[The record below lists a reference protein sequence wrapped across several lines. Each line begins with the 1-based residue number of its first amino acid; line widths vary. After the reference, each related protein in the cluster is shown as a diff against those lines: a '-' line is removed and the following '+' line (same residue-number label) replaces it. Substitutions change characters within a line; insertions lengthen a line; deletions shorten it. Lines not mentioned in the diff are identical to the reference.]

1 MSSAKVHHSPTRH
14 RDKVDS
20 PRPAHLRARRAR
32 TIVTTM
38 NLSPGRLHELSVR
51 LSGETSA
58 DVHFDDYQ
66 RALYS
71 TDASLYQIQP
81 LCVVVPRTVADAVAA
96 AGLAAEFG
104 IPLIAR
110 GSGTSLS
117 GQPIGPGMVIDFSKH
132 LNRILEIDPE
142 RRTARVQ
149 PGVVLDQLNEAAARH
164 GLQFGPDVATSSRA
178 NLGGMIGN
186 NSSGARSIRQGK
198 TVDHVI
204 ELSVVLSDGTGA
216 RLGPKTADELAER
229 QKGDSLEATI
239 YRAVPQVVAANRG
252 EILARYPRVLR
263 RVSGYN
269 LDEFV
274 PETRSW
280 YEPPHWVK
288 EVRAA
293 EAQRFKGAAFNLAR
307 LIVGSEGTLATVTEA
322 LVHLI
327 PLPKHRGLAVIEVES
342 LEAACDAVL
351 EALPLGPS
359 AIEFFDKMIIALAR
373 ASLEYRDYLDFVA
386 GDPECVM
393 IVEFSSDQES
403 EVRSKIGDLTERLQ
417 GSPGIARLMPALEK
431 RLADH
436 IWACRKAS
444 LPLLMGVPGRRKPIA
459 FVEDTAVDPAKLS
472 DFVRRFR
479 SILQDNGT
487 DGAFYGHASVGCLH
501 IRPLIDAA
509 DPADLERLKRISLA
523 VCDLVL
529 EFGGSM
535 SGEHGDGL
543 ARSYLNGK
551 LFGEKLYR
559 AFKEIKAAFD
569 PENLLNPGKIV
580 DGPSPVENLRLGA
593 GYKTLE
599 VPTVLDFSGQGGFA
613 RAVELCNGSGVC
625 RKTQTGTM
633 CPSYM
638 VTRDEE
644 HSTRGRANA
653 LRLVLSGVL
662 PPEELTGPRLFQTFD
677 LCLQCKGCK
686 AECPSNVDV
695 AKMKAELL
703 HKHYRKHGVP
713 RGVRMM
719 ADIARWNR
727 LGSAFAPL
735 SNWLQ
740 RLPGAGWLRERLM
753 NIDRRRPLPAFCR
766 NHFAKWFRHHKR
778 EAAVGGRSRLLQ
790 DVSPGAR
797 GPIVLLDDCLTSFCE
812 PSVNRAAVEVLEAA
826 GYDVILAGLRCC
838 GRAAISKGLL
848 GEAQKLARQNIERLL
863 PYARRGLFIVGAEPS
878 CLLTL
883 CDEYP
888 DLVPGDDARLIARQ
902 SRLVETHL
910 VREGILNDLTFSSIP
925 HSKFSIPH
933 SPAVLLH
940 AHCHQKALVG
950 TRETVALLETIR
962 GTGVRVLD
970 SGCCGMAGS
979 FGYEHYELSMKIG
992 ERVLFPAIRE
1002 NTALPIVAPG
1012 FSCRHQ
1018 IEHGTGRQAEHPLE
1032 YVVRHLSPHNNATA
1046 S

>member
-1 MSSAKVHHSPTRH
+1 
-14 RDKVDS
+14 
-20 PRPAHLRARRAR
+20 
-32 TIVTTM
+32 M
-38 NLSPGRLHELSVR
+38 NLSPARLHELSVR
-51 LSGETSA
+51 LARETSA
-58 DVHFDDYQ
+58 EVHFDEYQ
-66 RALYS
+66 RSLYS

-81 LCVVVPRTVADAVAA
+81 LGVVIPKTVADALAA
-96 AGLAAEFG
+96 ARIAAEFEV
-104 IPLIAR
+104 PLVPR

-117 GQPIGPGMVIDFSKH
+117 GQPIGTGIVIDFSKH
-132 LNRILEIDPE
+132 LNKILQIDAE

-149 PGVVLDQLNEAAARH
+149 PGVVLDQLNEAAANH

-178 NLGGMIGN
+178 NIGGMIGN

-204 ELSVVLSDGTGA
+204 ELSVVLSDGTPA
-216 RLGPKTADELAER
+216 RLDPKTPEQVAEK
-229 QKGDSLEATI
+229 QKGDSLEAKI
-239 YRAVPQVVAANRG
+239 YRAVPQIVAAHRD
-252 EILARYPRVLR
+252 EVLARYPRVLR

-269 LDEFV
+269 LDEFI

-280 YEPPHWVK
+280 HEPPFY
-288 EVRAA
+288 VRETRTA
-293 EAQRFKGAAFNLAR
+293 EAERFPGADFNLAR

-327 PLPKHRGLAVIEVES
+327 PLPKHSGLVVIELAS
-342 LEAACDAVL
+342 LEAACDAVGK
-351 EALPLGPS
+351 ALPLDPS
-359 AIEFFDKMIIALAR
+359 AIEFFDKLIITLAR
-373 ASLEYRDYLDFVA
+373 ASLEYRNYLDFVA

-393 IVEFSSDQES
+393 IVEFSSDDEGQ
-403 EVRSKIGDLTERLQ
+403 VRSKIDDLTERLR
-417 GSPGIARLMPALEK
+417 GAAGISHILPALGGK
-431 RLADH
+431 LADH
-436 IWACRKAS
+436 VWACRKAA

-479 SILQDNGT
+479 KVLHDNGT

-523 VCDLVL
+523 VCDLVM

-543 ARSYLNGK
+543 ARSYLNEK
-551 LFGEKLYR
+551 LFGPKVYR
-559 AFKEIKAAFD
+559 AFKDIKAAFD
-569 PENLLNPGKIV
+569 PKNLLNPGKIV
-580 DGPSPVENLRLGA
+580 DGPGPVENLRLGA
-593 GYKTLE
+593 GYQTLD

-703 HKHYRKHGVP
+703 HKYYQEHGAP

-727 LGSAFAPL
+727 LGSALAPL
-735 SNWLQ
+735 SNWLP
-740 RLPGAGWLRERLM
+740 RLPGAGFLRKKLLG
-753 NIDRRRPLPAFCR
+753 IDGRRPLPMFCR
-766 NHFAKWFRHHKR
+766 NHFAKWFRRRKR
-778 EAAVGGRSRLLQ
+778 GEHALRGAQGVP
-790 DVSPGAR
+790 PGSR

-812 PSVNRAAVEVLEAA
+812 PSVNRAAVDVLEAA
-826 GYDVILAGLRCC
+826 GYEVVLAGLRCC

-848 GEAQKLARQNIERLL
+848 DEAQELARENIDRLL
-863 PYARRGLFIVGAEPS
+863 PYARQGLFIVGAEPS

-888 DLVPGDDARLIARQ
+888 DLVPGDDAKLIARQ
-902 SRLVETHL
+902 SRLVDSHL
-910 VREGILNDLTFSSIP
+910 VREGITLPQCRRATASTFPPLTKGGQGGLAGEGTSQS
-925 HSKFSIPH
+925 
-933 SPAVLLH
+933 VLLH
-940 AHCHQKALVG
+940 GHCHQKALVG
-950 TRETVALLETIR
+950 TRETVQLLETVP
-962 GTGVRVLD
+962 GTAVRVLD

-992 ERVLFPAIRE
+992 ERVLLPAVRASA
-1002 NTALPIVAPG
+1002 ALPIVAPG

-1018 IEHGTGRQAEHPLE
+1018 IEHGTRRKAEHPLE
-1032 YVVRHLSPHNNATA
+1032 YIARHLPSPGNTRT